1 MDLPVSPRV
10 VRSTMTVM
18 SMPSVYLTPGIPTG
32 TPVAVTK
39 DTEGTGNGVN
49 KKVGVTRGKHIVIKD
64 CYFLLLCT
72 YDTVYVSI
80 ETCY

>member
-1 MDLPVSPRV
+1 MDLPVNLRV

-18 SMPSVYLTPGIPTG
+18 STPSVYLTLGIPTG

-49 KKVGVTRGKHIVIKD
+49 KKVGVTKRKYIVIKD
-64 CYFLLLCT
+64 CYILPL
-72 YDTVYVSI
+72 
-80 ETCY
+80 